1 MTDAAPPR
9 YRKLLWVAGTVLLS
23 ALGLSAL
30 KAWSDLQAARH
41 REQEVEARIE
51 KARERVERLETR
63 VEALRDDP
71 QALEHVAREQLGL
84 AREGEVVIVLPDE
97 AEDPATET
105 VGSREPPEP
114 APSPEPP

>member
-1 MTDAAPPR
+1 MTDSAPPR
-9 YRKLLWVAGTVLLS
+9 YRKLLWVAGTVLLA

-41 REQEVEARIE
+41 HEQEVEARIE

-105 VGSREPPEP
+105 AGSPEP

>member
-9 YRKLLWVAGTVLLS
+9 YRKLLWVAGTVLLA

-30 KAWSDLQAARH
+30 KAWSDLQAARRH
-41 REQEVEARIE
+41 EQEVEARIE

-97 AEDPATET
+97 AEDPATGT
-105 VGSREPPEP
+105 AGSPEP
-114 APSPEPP
+114 RPSPEPP

>member
-1 MTDAAPPR
+1 MTDSAPPR

-41 REQEVEARIE
+41 HEHEVEARIE
-51 KARERVERLETR
+51 KARERVEGLETR

-97 AEDPATET
+97 AEAPATET
-105 VGSREPPEP
+105 AGSPEP
-114 APSPEPP
+114 APAPEPP